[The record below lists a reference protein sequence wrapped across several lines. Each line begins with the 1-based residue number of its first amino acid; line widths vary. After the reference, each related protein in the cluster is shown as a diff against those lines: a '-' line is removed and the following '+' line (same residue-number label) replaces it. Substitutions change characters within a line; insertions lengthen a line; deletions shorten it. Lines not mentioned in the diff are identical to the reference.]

1 MIYEISVFGW
11 EESYHIL
18 VDSKLSLKELK
29 PKIDNF
35 IIEAIK
41 SKIKKEKESKRKLK
55 SYICKA
61 DILKEL
67 QIILKNNGFVVI
79 IPKHIG
85 YALTSE
91 LYNNYDDDLPG
102 KDLVVN
108 YNKTIDKLYFSV
120 I

>member
-1 MIYEISVFGW
+1 MIYEISIFGW
-11 EESYHIL
+11 EDSYHIL

-41 SKIKKEKESKRKLK
+41 SKIKKEKKSKRKLK
-55 SYICKA
+55 SYICKG

-67 QIILKNNGFVVI
+67 QIVLKNNGFVVI
-79 IPKHIG
+79 IPKYIG

-108 YNKTIDKLYFSV
+108 YNQTIDKLYFSV

>member
-1 MIYEISVFGW
+1 MIYEISIFGW
-11 EESYHIL
+11 EDLYHIL
-18 VDSKLSLKELK
+18 VDSDLSLKELK

-55 SYICKA
+55 SYIGKA

-67 QIILKNNGFVVI
+67 KIILKKNGFVVI
-79 IPKHIG
+79 IPKYIG

-91 LYNNYDDDLPG
+91 IHNNYDDDLPG

-108 YNKTIDKLYFSV
+108 YNKTIDKLYF
-120 I
+120 